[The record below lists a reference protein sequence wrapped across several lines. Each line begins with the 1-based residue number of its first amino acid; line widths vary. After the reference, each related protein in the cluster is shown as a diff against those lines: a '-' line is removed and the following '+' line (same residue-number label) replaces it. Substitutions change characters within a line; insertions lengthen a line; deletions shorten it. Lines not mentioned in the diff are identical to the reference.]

1 MSIRLKL
8 FLFLLCFLFDINLY
22 FKVMKKKLDF
32 KLGLSWFLVTI
43 GLMFS
48 IIFDNILNI
57 FKDFLGFEKLS
68 NMIFLIGFVCLGLIV
83 LSLSMKISI
92 QSEKITKLTQEL
104 ALLKK
109 KEENND
115 RVNK

>member
-1 MSIRLKL
+1 MGIRLKV
-8 FLFLLCFLFDINLY
+8 FLFILCFLFDINLY

-43 GLMFS
+43 GLMLS
-48 IIFDNILNI
+48 IIFDNALMI

-68 NMIFLIGFVCLGLIV
+68 NMIFLIGFVCLGLLV
-83 LSLSMKISI
+83 LSLSMKVSL
-92 QSEKITKLTQEL
+92 QSEKIIKLTQEV

-109 KEENND
+109 KEEKND
-115 RVNK
+115 KVNK

>member
-8 FLFLLCFLFDINLY
+8 FLFILCFLFDINLY
-22 FKVMKKKLDF
+22 FKVTRKKLDF

-43 GLMFS
+43 GLMLS
-48 IIFDNILNI
+48 IVFDDVLMI

-83 LSLSMKISI
+83 LSLSMKVSV
-92 QSEKITKLTQEL
+92 QSEKIIKLTQEI
-104 ALLKK
+104 ALIKK
-109 KEENND
+109 KEEKND
-115 RVNK
+115 KVNR